1 MKRCILLKEI
11 SISNTLETLKSRLD
25 ENSLLHVQARFGIYP
40 KKGFV
45 FNKPI
50 TLEELER
57 IITDNRLILPKN
69 LKEFL
74 LLHNG
79 AEFFTY
85 EYGSSFRLYS
95 IKELIRE
102 YNEMLNYKFSNYIK
116 QNCYP
121 IGYVIDIGPILVD
134 HSKVNLTGEEN
145 ILLDGIETI
154 DFYCDL
160 NTWLDRMI
168 CAEGNLYWDWYSKVI
183 QHD

>member
-11 SISNTLETLKSRLD
+11 SITNTLETLKSRLD
-25 ENSLLHVQARFGIYP
+25 ENSLLDVQARFGIYP

-45 FNKPI
+45 FNNPI
-50 TLEELER
+50 TLEELEK
-57 IITDNRLILPKN
+57 IITDTGLILSN
-69 LKEFL
+69 NYKEFL
-74 LLHNG
+74 LLNNG

-85 EYGSSFRLYS
+85 EYGYSFRLYS
-95 IKELIRE
+95 IEELIRE
-102 YNEMLNYKFSNYIK
+102 YKEMLNYNFSYIK

-121 IGYVIDIGPILVD
+121 IGYVIDNGPILVD
-134 HSKVNLTGEEN
+134 YSKVNLTGKEN

-160 NTWLDRMI
+160 NNWLDRMI
-168 CAEGNLYWDWYSKVI
+168 CAEGNLYWEWYSKVV

>member
-1 MKRCILLKEI
+1 MFNNPIEI
-11 SISNTLETLKSRLD
+11 
-25 ENSLLHVQARFGIYP
+25 
-40 KKGFV
+40 
-45 FNKPI
+45 
-50 TLEELER
+50 EELER
-57 IITDNRLILPKN
+57 IIIDNELILSN
-69 LKEFL
+69 NHKEFL

-85 EYGSSFRLYS
+85 EYGYSFRLYS
-95 IKELIRE
+95 IEELIRE
-102 YNEMLNYKFSNYIK
+102 YKEMLNYNFSYIK

-134 HSKVNLTGEEN
+134 HTNVNQTGKEN
-145 ILLDGIETI
+145 ILLGGIETI

-168 CAEGNLYWDWYSKVI
+168 SAEGNLYWEWYSKVI